1 MNIIESDQ
9 SFTHDISLFL
19 DNPLI
24 SSAATNSM
32 AVSVLVYQ
40 SCLTLCNPLDCSPR
54 GSSVHGIL
62 QARILEWVAISF
74 SSGSFRPRFWT
85 CVSHIIGGLLTI
97 WATEEGHLDSCS
109 VSGLID
115 SYQLLQVV
123 TRKQNSMFFCRPTTS
138 SQKYL
143 SKPSHENKK
152 LLLGSYWS
160 SVSRGQQFLQQ
171 LDTPTLC
178 WSWKL
183 PPFFIKF
190 SFWHKFNLRVSWS

>member
-1 MNIIESDQ
+1 MTYPSSWI
-9 SFTHDISLFL
+9 THWYLL
-19 DNPLI
+19 QPLI
-24 SSAATNSM
+24 QWLCLCESLSHVWLFATPWT
-32 AVSVLVYQ
+32 VVHQ
-40 SCLTLCNPLDCSPR
+40 DPLSR
-54 GSSVHGIL
+54 
-62 QARILEWVAISF
+62 
-74 SSGSFRPRFWT
+74 
-85 CVSHIIGGLLTI
+85 
-97 WATEEGHLDSCS
+97 EGHPDSCS

-123 TRKQNSMFFCRPTTS
+123 TRKQKSMFFCSPTAS

-178 WSWKL
+178 WIWKL
-183 PPFFIKF
+183 PPFFKVKF
-190 SFWHKFNLRVSWS
+190 SFWHKLNLRFFWS